1 MSKLNFENMNRDE
14 LARYMVAHRD
24 TPEGIEARRAYIRQ
38 MAEKAKSQG
47 IDFYRVQLPAVNTEM
62 KNYTMRGVQFL
73 TDHKGNKTAAIVDLK
88 EHSQFWADVLEE
100 CGEPTDFQFLIND
113 KGENVAVLLEFDK
126 HGELW
131 EDVYDGIIC
140 DERENE
146 PTVPWEEVKLKLM
159 EKGKL
164 SV

>member
-1 MSKLNFENMNRDE
+1 
-14 LARYMVAHRD
+14 
-24 TPEGIEARRAYIRQ
+24 
-38 MAEKAKSQG
+38 MA
-47 IDFYRVQLPAVNTEM
+47 
-62 KNYTMRGVQFL
+62 NYNMRGVQFL
-73 TDHKGNKTAAIVDLK
+73 TDNEGNKTAAIVDLK
-88 EHSQFWADVLEE
+88 EHSEFWVDVLAE
-100 CGEPTDFQFLIND
+100 CGEPTDFQFLVD
-113 KGENVAVLLEFDK
+113 GQGEKIAVLLDFEK

-146 PTVPWEEVKLKLM
+146 PTVPWEEVKRKLM

>member
-1 MSKLNFENMNRDE
+1 
-14 LARYMVAHRD
+14 
-24 TPEGIEARRAYIRQ
+24 
-38 MAEKAKSQG
+38 
-47 IDFYRVQLPAVNTEM
+47 
-62 KNYTMRGVQFL
+62 MRGVQFL
-73 TDHKGNKTAAIVDLK
+73 TDNLGNKTAAIVDLK
-88 EHSQFWADVLEE
+88 EHSDFWADVLAE
-100 CGEPTDFQFLIND
+100 CGEPIDFQFLVD
-113 KGENVAVLLEFDK
+113 GEGEKISVVLEFEK

>member
-1 MSKLNFENMNRDE
+1 M
-14 LARYMVAHRD
+14 
-24 TPEGIEARRAYIRQ
+24 P
-38 MAEKAKSQG
+38 
-47 IDFYRVQLPAVNTEM
+47 
-62 KNYTMRGVQFL
+62 NYNMRGVQFL
-73 TDHKGNKTAAIVDLK
+73 TDNLGNKTAAIVDLK
-88 EHSQFWADVLEE
+88 EHSDFWADVLAE
-100 CGEPTDFQFLIND
+100 CGEPIDFQFLVD
-113 KGENVAVLLEFDK
+113 GEGEKISVVLEFEK

>member
-1 MSKLNFENMNRDE
+1 
-14 LARYMVAHRD
+14 
-24 TPEGIEARRAYIRQ
+24 
-38 MAEKAKSQG
+38 
-47 IDFYRVQLPAVNTEM
+47 
-62 KNYTMRGVQFL
+62 MRGVQFL
-73 TDHKGNKTAAIVDLK
+73 TDNLGNKTAAIVDLK
-88 EHSQFWADVLEE
+88 EHSEFWVDVLAE
-100 CGEPTDFQFLIND
+100 CGEPTDFQFLVD
-113 KGENVAVLLEFDK
+113 GEGEKIAVVLDFEK

-146 PTVPWEEVKLKLM
+146 PTVLWEEVKLKLM

>member
-1 MSKLNFENMNRDE
+1 
-14 LARYMVAHRD
+14 
-24 TPEGIEARRAYIRQ
+24 
-38 MAEKAKSQG
+38 
-47 IDFYRVQLPAVNTEM
+47 
-62 KNYTMRGVQFL
+62 MRGVQFL
-73 TDHKGNKTAAIVDLK
+73 TDNLGNKTAAIVDLK
-88 EHSQFWADVLEE
+88 EHSEFWDDVLAE
-100 CGEPTDFQFLIND
+100 CGEPTDFQFLVD
-113 KGENVAVLLEFDK
+113 GEGEKIAVVLDFEK

-131 EDVYDGIIC
+131 EDVYDAIIC

>member
-1 MSKLNFENMNRDE
+1 M
-14 LARYMVAHRD
+14 
-24 TPEGIEARRAYIRQ
+24 P
-38 MAEKAKSQG
+38 
-47 IDFYRVQLPAVNTEM
+47 
-62 KNYTMRGVQFL
+62 NYNMRGVQFL
-73 TDHKGNKTAAIVDLK
+73 IDNEGNKTAAIVDLK
-88 EHSQFWADVLEE
+88 EHSEFWVDVLAE
-100 CGEPTDFQFLIND
+100 CGEPTDFQFLVD
-113 KGENVAVLLEFDK
+113 GEGEKIAVVLDFEK